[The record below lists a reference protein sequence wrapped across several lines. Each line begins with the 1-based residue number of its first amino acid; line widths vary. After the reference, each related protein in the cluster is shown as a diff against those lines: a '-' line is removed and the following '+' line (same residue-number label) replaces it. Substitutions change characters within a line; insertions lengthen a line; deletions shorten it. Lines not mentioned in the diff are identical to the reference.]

1 MTITTQNLH
10 RMALLAIAPF
20 IGLMLWLLISDFGI
34 QLDVESKREAAVQPQ
49 QLTATNETLSGLE
62 QARQTAEETSKSL
75 TNQIDLYKK
84 TNTEIDEIAK
94 VASTQAGRPLAIYDR
109 QITNRLGKPS
119 STISSDKLRAQLFYV
134 NHEHFRGY
142 AVKLQL
148 KSPDAMSMAMGGD
161 NPGEAMTTLQAVK
174 HYGAAVGVN
183 AGGYADAKGKRYPLS
198 TTIAD
203 GKYITG
209 FEASYA
215 DLFFVGM
222 NDKNKLIG
230 GKFTKKEQLDAKK
243 PKFGAS
249 FVPILLRNGAAQEI
263 PAKWQTSPKRAPRT
277 VIANYKDDQ
286 LLILVAD
293 GYNEGGSSGAT
304 LSELQMI
311 LKRYGVVDAYNL
323 DGGGSSSLVFNGKL
337 VNRPSDGKLRK
348 LPTHF
353 LFFK

>member
-10 RMALLAIAPF
+10 RMALLVIAPF
-20 IGLMLWLLISDFGI
+20 IGLMLWLLISDFAI
-34 QLDVESKREAAVQPQ
+34 QLDVETKREVAVQPQ
-49 QLTATNETLSGLE
+49 QLAATDEALTGLE
-62 QARQTAEETSKSL
+62 QARQTAGETSKSL
-75 TNQIDLYKK
+75 TKQIDLYKK
-84 TNTEIDEIAK
+84 TNAEMEEIAK
-94 VASTQAGRPLAIYDR
+94 VASSQAGRPLAIYDR
-109 QITNRLGKPS
+109 QITSRLGKPS

-148 KSPDAMSMAMGGD
+148 KSPDAMNMVMGGD
-161 NPGEAMTTLQAVK
+161 KPGEAMTTLQAVK

-230 GKFTKKEQLDAKK
+230 GKFAKKEQLDAKN

-249 FVPILLRNGAAQEI
+249 FVPILIKNGAAQDI

-304 LSELQMI
+304 LSELQTM

-337 VNRPSDGKLRK
+337 VNKPSDGKLRK